1 MTAEYRLGPACIKLV
16 QHCHNCQCPLWGLG
30 APHICPKYIC
40 HTTKRPQLLYFLQFL
55 SSVWCKPPQVSMCCC
70 HICLHCWPPHASSKT
85 CQQYYSSKSLS
96 PTSPHWHLM
105 HWQKPA
111 PSPQTLLLFLL
122 EHTTELRFNLPLCGG
137 GWMFEPCSNLYLLFI
152 WKVKRFFVFLFLDII
167 SQCTDGAYL
176 PYDPWHLCTLRVLTL
191 GLSVVSLAF
200 S

>member
-1 MTAEYRLGPACIKLV
+1 MTAEYRLGPARIKLV
-16 QHCHNCQCPLWGLG
+16 QHCHNCQCLLWGLG

-85 CQQYYSSKSLS
+85 CQQCQIPLTHLSTLAPNALTKTCSLT
-96 PTSPHWHLM
+96 PNT
-105 HWQKPA
+105 A
-111 PSPQTLLLFLL
+111 IVLL